1 MHIIWLNSWKL
12 QTCLLYHVCKMA
24 SKSSCY
30 YTACDE
36 TGVYKAAQLHHKPDD
51 DWRIYNIPVVLT
63 KGKYL
68 I

>member
-1 MHIIWLNSWKL
+1 
-12 QTCLLYHVCKMA
+12 MA
-24 SKSSCY
+24 GKSSCY
-30 YTACDE
+30 YPTLDE
-36 TGVYKAAQLHHKPDD
+36 TEVYKAGRLHHKPDD